1 VQDQTYA
8 AKGKDQLLAAQR
20 QGLILKEVA
29 DRGAARISELAEELN
44 VSEMTVRRDIDL
56 LAEQGLV
63 DKVHGG
69 ATAIGSSS
77 ISEPPFTAKSLL
89 ESVNKDAIASR
100 AATLVQP
107 GAAIAL
113 MGGSTVYALAKKL
126 ADVPLLT
133 VVTNSLP
140 VSDFLHREGRSDQT
154 VILTGGIR
162 TPTDSFVGQIAVNA
176 FADFN
181 LDTVFMGTHGMHPHA
196 GFSSPNLIEA
206 ETNRA
211 VLNQARKL
219 VVLAD
224 HTKWGE
230 MGFSTFAR
238 LEDANILVTDDGMT
252 DDAMSILRSR
262 ITKIEVVKSPA

>member
-1 VQDQTYA
+1 M
-8 AKGKDQLLAAQR
+8 LAAQR

-77 ISEPPFTAKSLL
+77 VSEPPFTAKSLL
-89 ESVNKDAIASR
+89 ESANKDAIAAQ
-100 AATLVQP
+100 AAKLVQP

-113 MGGSTVYALAKKL
+113 MGGSTVYSLARKL
-126 ADVPLLT
+126 ADIPLLT

-162 TPTDSFVGQIAVNA
+162 TPTDSFVGQVAVNA
-176 FADFN
+176 FAGFN
-181 LDTVFMGTHGMHPHA
+181 LDLVFMGTHGMHPHA

-211 VLNQARKL
+211 VLAQARKL

-238 LEDANILVTDDGMT
+238 IEDADILVTDDGMPE
-252 DDAMSILRSR
+252 DAMGILRSR
-262 ITKIEVVKSPA
+262 ISQIELVKRPL